1 MTSLGLCCM
10 VALLAFLPQALPA
23 SQDTSG
29 LEGAWRGSLNTGV
42 ADLSLLLT
50 VEKSGESYTG
60 KLNSLDQGSIIP
72 ADTIRVDGDSVHLE
86 FKAIKGAFDGKF
98 DAGHT
103 TLTGTWTQGKP
114 FPLVFT
120 RDNQAGV
127 APKSGHEVDVEIP
140 IAPTAFRGGG
150 KTHLVYE
157 LRVTNSGPA
166 EINLKQ
172 IDVLGDGPLASFTGH
187 DLGRMVNSTRIASGS
202 RGLAYVWVT
211 LADNAVVPAK
221 IRHKLTFDN

>member
-60 KLNSLDQGSIIP
+60 KLNSLDQVSIIP

-86 FKAIKGAFDGKF
+86 FTAIKGTFDGDRK
-98 DAGHT
+98 
-103 TLTGTWTQGKP
+103 
-114 FPLVFT
+114 
-120 RDNQAGV
+120 
-127 APKSGHEVDVEIP
+127 
-140 IAPTAFRGGG
+140 
-150 KTHLVYE
+150 
-157 LRVTNSGPA
+157 
-166 EINLKQ
+166 
-172 IDVLGDGPLASFTGH
+172 
-187 DLGRMVNSTRIASGS
+187 STRLNSSHLGIS
-202 RGLAYVWVT
+202 Y
-211 LADNAVVPAK
+211 AVFCLK
-221 IRHKLTFDN
+221 KK